1 MNPDQIALIIGV
13 GAMLALSFAVS
24 PRIAT
29 SDGFFRGIQANGAA
43 PGLWTLA
50 LSQVTTWIFA
60 RSLLTAAI
68 LAFHYGVPGALAYTA
83 YYLSFFTGGLVID
96 RVRRHHR
103 ANSIQEFLRHR
114 FGRPGPLCFNIV
126 IVARLLSEVFANLL
140 VVGLIFGAAG
150 GGAYSGAILALSL
163 ATLGY
168 SMLGGMSASLRSDV
182 MQMIVF
188 FVILI
193 SVWVATISLG
203 IGDLPEMFSG
213 VVIDDGPGW
222 VLLVVALLQVWSYPL
237 HDPVMTDRGFLAD
250 TAVTRRS
257 FHLAGVLS
265 MACILAFAMLGVVA
279 AGHAAP
285 GEGFQVA
292 LAAILGPHVMVLVNL
307 ALIVSAISTLDSTLS
322 SAAKLLVVDMGLV
335 RPTLLNGRIAMAA
348 CMAGGLLFLFLGS
361 KELYTAVAV
370 SGTASMFLAPV
381 IAFSIFADKRIP
393 GVSYVAAFVAAMA
406 GAVLYFLE
414 SSAGTNLVGPLAG
427 VEHKYSKLLVIC
439 VAVLATG
446 FAAFGLGAITQ
457 GRAAASPR
465 STT

>member
-24 PRIAT
+24 PRVAT

-96 RVRRHHR
+96 RLRRHHR
-103 ANSIQEFLRHR
+103 TNSIQEFLRHR

-163 ATLGY
+163 ATLAY

-193 SVWVATISLG
+193 AVWVATINLG

-237 HDPVMTDRGFLAD
+237 HDPVMTDRGFLAHGLHPGLCNAWCGCRRSCRAGRGVSGRACGDPGAACDGAGQSGPDRIGDLDTGFDLVERGETAGGGHGPCPAD
-250 TAVTRRS
+250 TAEWPDR
-257 FHLAGVLS
+257 H
-265 MACILAFAMLGVVA
+265 
-279 AGHAAP
+279 
-285 GEGFQVA
+285 
-292 LAAILGPHVMVLVNL
+292 
-307 ALIVSAISTLDSTLS
+307 
-322 SAAKLLVVDMGLV
+322 
-335 RPTLLNGRIAMAA
+335 GRLH
-348 CMAGGLLFLFLGS
+348 G
-361 KELYTAVAV
+361 

-393 GVSYVAAFVAAMA
+393 GVSYVVAFVAAMA

-446 FAAFGLGAITQ
+446 FAAFGLGAVTQ

>member
-24 PRIAT
+24 PRVAT

-96 RVRRHHR
+96 RLRRHHR
-103 ANSIQEFLRHR
+103 TNSIQEFLRHR

-163 ATLGY
+163 ATLAY

-193 SVWVATISLG
+193 AVWVATINLG

-292 LAAILGPHVMVLVNL
+292 LAAILGPQ
-307 ALIVSAISTLDSTLS
+307 
-322 SAAKLLVVDMGLV
+322 
-335 RPTLLNGRIAMAA
+335 TLLNGRIAMAA

-406 GAVLYFLE
+406 GAVLYFQE
-414 SSAGTNLVGPLAG
+414 SSAGTNLVGPFAG